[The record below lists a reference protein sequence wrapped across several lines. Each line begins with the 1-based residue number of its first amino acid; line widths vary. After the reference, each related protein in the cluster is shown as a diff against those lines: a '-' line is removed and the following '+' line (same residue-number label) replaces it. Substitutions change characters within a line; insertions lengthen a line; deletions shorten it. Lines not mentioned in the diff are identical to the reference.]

1 MTGCSIAAPARIGIP
16 RRRGRLSALL
26 PEEVLGFLKELNLL
40 GENETPTATVLAG
53 GVSSDIWRVDL
64 VRGPVCVKRAL
75 PRLRV
80 AQLWEA
86 PVERNRFEYEWLRCA
101 GEAAPGS
108 VPKVIGQHDGLLAMQ
123 YLGPEAYPVWK
134 DELRNGNAAP
144 SF

>member
-1 MTGCSIAAPARIGIP
+1 MTGCSIAAPARVRIP

-26 PEEVLGFLKELNLL
+26 PEEVLGFLKKMDLL
-40 GENETPTATVLAG
+40 GENETPTATTLAG

-86 PVERNRFEYEWLRCA
+86 PVERNRFEYEWLRFA
-101 GEAAPGS
+101 GEAAPAS
-108 VPKVIGQHDGLLAMQ
+108 VPRVIGQRDGLLAME
-123 YLGPEAYPVWK
+123 YLAPEAYPVWK